1 MGDGV
6 SRTGNCSQIL
16 KNFSQRTAGPKLQIL
31 RVNGLAVVDAVLAGI
46 LVGIGTY
53 GPHYQHRPII
63 RSLYHGATTLF
74 LPILSY
80 VVSDSASAY
89 SAFGKP
95 QIYSFRSPAGTEV
108 QYRIICRTIWHRS
121 LAVILAV
128 LVLIVAINTCAIV
141 AADEREGRPNT
152 GLPVVLLVRAIWTSY
167 LGLPLILLF
176 APRDRIFQC
185 LVSLMF
191 ALVYAKI
198 TLRCCALQEARSS
211 VALGRNPRL
220 IAGYMKHLRD
230 GIQGGIRAA
239 DHFPPPLILMGEDR
253 LEVERRPHGFVFK
266 RMGDQQDGMNNH
278 GLVTIDRVWRSD
290 STLLTSEPWLKEVCL
305 GFSLFKL
312 LRCRFAGYTA
322 AEAGLP
328 EAYSFCLHLLLK
340 DRDHERAL
348 AVITEELSFLHAYY
362 YSSTAVLYSNRW
374 LPMLNISA
382 SLLTM
387 SCCLLL
393 AGMVMARL
401 EDFILLPQVICHV
414 WCGLHSSD
422 QDKAFHRSFGNLL
435 CEMVPVLILLV
446 VVVLGE
452 ARHVASYICSN
463 WTKVALICHYV
474 VDNHGALQQSPP
486 LLQSWIGPVL
496 RCRCMRLMKH
506 WDDRMDQCSVLV
518 LHSRTDPVAL
528 GMRLLRL
535 PDKKHKVKVPR
546 AVTKAIVDTIRSNN
560 GLLTHPSTCLHRSLG
575 VGDEGKS
582 ISGLI
587 LTWHIATSILG
598 VRHQHHRP
606 LSDDMV
612 ITTHLS
618 RYCAYLVAYVPE
630 LLPDDDEW
638 CKSLYRA
645 VKKDSKRALSGGG
658 LAAPAAEADYDKLV
672 SLLQERA
679 EHEVLRDGLK
689 LGKELAELPEGEEA
703 AWKWLARFWAG
714 MILYIAPSDNLTGH
728 ALAIAR
734 GGELITLVWALL
746 VHAGIAARPS
756 ATGPPATA
764 DDTV

>member
-1 MGDGV
+1 MIGFVQYWQKLWRDKDQSCVEVTLRKIMGDGLP
-6 SRTGNCSQIL
+6 RTGGNCSEVL
-16 KNFSQRTAGPKLQIL
+16 RNFSQRTAGLKLQIL

-63 RSLYHGATTLF
+63 RSLYQGATTLF

-80 VVSDSASAY
+80 VVSNSASAY
-89 SAFGKP
+89 SAFGEP
-95 QIYSFRSPAGTEV
+95 QIYSFWSPAGTEV
-108 QYRIICRTIWHRS
+108 QYRIICETIWHRS

-141 AADEREGRPNT
+141 AADEREGRQNT

-253 LEVERRPHGFVFK
+253 LEVERHPCGFVFK
-266 RMGDQQDGMNNH
+266 RMGDQQDGMTTD

-290 STLLTSEPWLKEVCL
+290 STLLTSEPWLKDVCL

-322 AEAGLP
+322 AEAGFP
-328 EAYSFCLHLLLK
+328 EAYSFCLHVLLK

-362 YSSTAVLYSNRW
+362 YSSTA
-374 LPMLNISA
+374 
-382 SLLTM
+382 
-387 SCCLLL
+387 
-393 AGMVMARL
+393 
-401 EDFILLPQVICHV
+401 
-414 WCGLHSSD
+414 
-422 QDKAFHRSFGNLL
+422 K
-435 CEMVPVLILLV
+435 
-446 VVVLGE
+446 
-452 ARHVASYICSN
+452 
-463 WTKVALICHYV
+463 
-474 VDNHGALQQSPP
+474 
-486 LLQSWIGPVL
+486 WIGRVL
-496 RCRCMRLMKH
+496 RCRCKRLMKH
-506 WDDRMDQCSVLV
+506 WDDRMDQCSVLA

-528 GMRLLRL
+528 GMRLLLHL

-546 AVTKAIVDTIRSNN
+546 AVTKAIVDTLRSNN
-560 GLLTHPSTCLHRSLG
+560 GLLIHPSTCLHQSMG

-587 LTWHIATSILG
+587 LMWHIATIILG

-612 ITTHLS
+612 IATHLS
-618 RYCAYLVAYVPE
+618 
-630 LLPDDDEW
+630 
-638 CKSLYRA
+638 RA
-645 VKKDSKRALSGGG
+645 VKKDSKCTLAGGG

-689 LGKELAELPEGEEA
+689 LGMELAEGEEA
-703 AWKWLARFWAG
+703 AWRWLARFWAG
-714 MILYIAPSDNLTGH
+714 MILYVAPSDNLAGH
-728 ALAIAR
+728 AAAIAR
-734 GGELITLVWALL
+734 GGEVITLVWALL
-746 VHAGIAARPS
+746 VHAGIDARPS